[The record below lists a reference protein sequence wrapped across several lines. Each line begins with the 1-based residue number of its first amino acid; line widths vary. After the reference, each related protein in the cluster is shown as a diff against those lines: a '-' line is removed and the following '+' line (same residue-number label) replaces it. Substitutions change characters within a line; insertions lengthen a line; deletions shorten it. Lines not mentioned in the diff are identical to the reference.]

1 MKKNLYKID
10 NNVERLLIGK
20 PSDFLDN
27 TEFKKVMSKLKN
39 INCKIYNLYE
49 DQEKVILYTK
59 QEPKVSLFRIMSND
73 KLRHQDILG
82 AILSMNIS
90 PSFLGDIII
99 DNNNYYF
106 YEFDSLDAF
115 LKDNL
120 NMIGYKKVFIE

>member
-59 QEPKVSLFRIMSND
+59 QEPKVSL
-73 KLRHQDILG
+73 
-82 AILSMNIS
+82 
-90 PSFLGDIII
+90 
-99 DNNNYYF
+99 
-106 YEFDSLDAF
+106 SL
-115 LKDNL
+115 
-120 NMIGYKKVFIE
+120 IHI

>member
-90 PSFLGDIII
+90 PSFLLS
-99 DNNNYYF
+99 YF
-106 YEFDSLDAF
+106 ILC
-115 LKDNL
+115 
-120 NMIGYKKVFIE
+120 